1 MGRDDSSVA
10 LVVVKK
16 VGSEIKNEI
25 LNNFLTKTQVQIP
38 ASLSSS
44 SETSNKLLHLSKP
57 TFPELSKGNETVTM
71 SQESA
76 LR

>member
-1 MGRDDSSVA
+1 MTVVV

-16 VGSEIKNEI
+16 EGSEIG
-25 LNNFLTKTQVQIP
+25 KTQVQIP

-44 SETSNKLLHLSKP
+44 IEASNKLLHLLKP
-57 TFPELSKGNETVTM
+57 TFPQLSKGNETVTM

>member
-1 MGRDDSSVA
+1 MLKKEGRGLGRDDSSVA

-16 VGSEIKNEI
+16 VSSEIG
-25 LNNFLTKTQVQIP
+25 KTQVQIP